1 MPMYS
6 FSTLD
11 SGVVLLMCTE
21 LARVVVLDAVTVVI
35 SELMKSFVDAD
46 VIPASQ
52 VVPALLMTGVAFC
65 PYLLSRYPTMS

>member
-1 MPMYS
+1 MSMHS
-6 FSTLD
+6 LSTLD

-52 VVPALLMTGVAFC
+52 VIPDSAHDHDVAFC
-65 PYLLSRYPTMS
+65 P

>member
-1 MPMYS
+1 MRMHS

-52 VVPALLMTGVAFC
+52 VIPDC
-65 PYLLSRYPTMS
+65 S

>member
-1 MPMYS
+1 MPMHS
-6 FSTLD
+6 LSTLD

-21 LARVVVLDAVTVVI
+21 LACVVVLDAVTVVI

-52 VVPALLMTGVAFC
+52 VIPDC
-65 PYLLSRYPTMS
+65 S